1 MISLDSPITLLP
13 PPFTNDN
20 NQVVRPSP
28 IVFDYLNVSYVD
40 TPMNKNVSAYINGLP
55 GSFTLFSGPQYDM
68 IGDWTQEQAETTLRS
83 HLGQTAEQIQKTLQS
98 IFPKTLEQ
106 NPNGPGSILT
116 GMISSLGIKS
126 SSNCSCRRHALEMND
141 NGPDWCEQNMT
152 TILSWLKE
160 ESHKRS
166 LPYVEMVA
174 KAMVQ
179 RAINKSRRL
188 LEKERAN
195 EQTR

>member
-1 MISLDSPITLLP
+1 MIKLETPITITP
-13 PPFTNDN
+13 PPFTNEA
-20 NQVVRPSP
+20 NQIVRPGS
-28 IVFDYLNVSYVD
+28 ITLDVLNVSYVD
-40 TPMNKNVSAYINGLP
+40 TPSNKNLVAYINGLP
-55 GSFTLFSGPQYDM
+55 GSFTLFSGQQYDI
-68 IGDWTQEQAETTLRS
+68 IGNWTQEQADRALRS
-83 HLGQTAEQIQKTLQS
+83 QLGSTTEEIKETLQS
-98 IFPKTLEQ
+98 LYPRTLEQ

-126 SSNCSCRRHALEMND
+126 TSNCSCRRHALEMND
-141 NGPDWCEQNMT
+141 KGPDWCDQNMP

-160 ESHKRS
+160 ESAKRN

-188 LEKERAN
+188 LQQEQAN
-195 EQTR
+195 EQA

>member
-1 MISLDSPITLLP
+1 MIKLETPITITP
-13 PPFTNDN
+13 PPFTNEN
-20 NQVVRPSP
+20 NQVVRPGSMT
-28 IVFDYLNVSYVD
+28 FDTLNISYVD
-40 TPMNKNVSAYINGLP
+40 TPSNKNLVAYINGLP
-55 GSFTLFSGPQYDM
+55 GSFTLFSGQQYDI
-68 IGDWTQEQAETTLRS
+68 IGDWTQEQADRALRS
-83 HLGQTAEQIQKTLQS
+83 QLGNTAEEITETLQS
-98 IFPKTLEQ
+98 LYPRTLEQ

-126 SSNCSCRRHALEMND
+126 TSNCSCRRHALEMND
-141 NGPDWCEQNMT
+141 KGPDWCEQNMP

-160 ESHKRS
+160 ESAKRS

-188 LEKERAN
+188 LQQEQAN
-195 EQTR
+195 EQA